1 MRWTWDPE
9 KDRINRQKHRISFD
23 TAILALNDP
32 LSVTD
37 DDPYPWETRL
47 RTTGMVNNILLMVV
61 HTEPELDPRYNV
73 EVGRIISARRATAHE
88 RAIYE
93 DDL

>member
-9 KDRINRQKHRISFD
+9 KDRINQQKHRVSFD

-37 DDPYPWETRL
+37 DDPYPREIRL
-47 RTTGMVNNILLMVV
+47 RTTGMVNNILLVVV

-88 RAIYE
+88 RRIYE
-93 DDL
+93 ER

>member
-1 MRWTWDPE
+1 MGPPD
-9 KDRINRQKHRISFD
+9 KDEINRQKHRVSFD

-47 RTTGMVNNILLMVV
+47 RTTGMVHNVLLVVV
-61 HTEPELDPRYNV
+61 HTEPALDPRYNAQ
-73 EVGRIISARRATAHE
+73 VGRIISARRATAHE
-88 RAIYE
+88 RRIYE
-93 DDL
+93 ER

>member
-1 MRWTWDPE
+1 MRWTWDPD
-9 KDRINRQKHRISFD
+9 KDRINRQKHRISFA
-23 TAILALNDP
+23 TAIRALNDP

-37 DDPYPWETRL
+37 DDPYPWEIRL
-47 RTTGMVNNILLMVV
+47 RTTGTVNDILLVVV
-61 HTEPELDPRYNV
+61 HTEPEFDPRYNV

-93 DDL
+93 EC